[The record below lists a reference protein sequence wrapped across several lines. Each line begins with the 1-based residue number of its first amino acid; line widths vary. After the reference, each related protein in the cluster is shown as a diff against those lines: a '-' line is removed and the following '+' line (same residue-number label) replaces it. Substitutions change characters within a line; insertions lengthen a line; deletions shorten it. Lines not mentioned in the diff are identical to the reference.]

1 MQVMDD
7 MGRMTSCGS
16 AAKARMIS
24 AWLAIAA
31 LMTVNAY
38 RATTQSFIGDES
50 LTYFWFLQGSW
61 LDIFTRYDANNHV
74 LFSLLAKL
82 SISVFGLHEAAFR
95 IPSLAGGFLYL
106 IAAQRLSDLMFR
118 SNVAYFLSF
127 GLLSLNP
134 LVLDFLSCGRGY
146 SLGLAGLCWGLLE
159 QWRWFAGQKPRP
171 GRMGAW
177 LAAGTCANLTL
188 LIPSASVLAVSA
200 AFTWKEKKEV
210 WAVLVAA
217 AVFACICCVF
227 LAAPLSL
234 ATRDHFYAGTQTVA
248 ESFRS
253 LIGSY
258 VPHAVDP
265 VAAWAAAGLL
275 LMAVLMAARNPRDP
289 RSAPA
294 AVLSLSLAAL
304 YLAHRL
310 FQVPLPLNR
319 TGLYLIP
326 LFSLAAVAGWE
337 MLPHSM
343 AGRVFRTVATVI
355 LLAVLSLYVREFR
368 TDHYAVWWY
377 DSAAKAVAKQIE
389 AWAKTRGYDRPVV
402 VAATIWVYP
411 PLALYGKISQGAFV
425 ATPVVEGCK
434 ATQTD
439 FSIPAASGSAEKT
452 ALAEPDLYFVHNP
465 DLRFLDACGL
475 RKIAEYPKAISV
487 LAVKKDAAVRQGG
500 GAAASKEAQ

>member
-1 MQVMDD
+1 M
-7 MGRMTSCGS
+7 
-16 AAKARMIS
+16 
-24 AWLAIAA
+24 
-31 LMTVNAY
+31 
-38 RATTQSFIGDES
+38 
-50 LTYFWFLQGSW
+50 
-61 LDIFTRYDANNHV
+61 
-74 LFSLLAKL
+74 
-82 SISVFGLHEAAFR
+82 
-95 IPSLAGGFLYL
+95 
-106 IAAQRLSDLMFR
+106 
-118 SNVAYFLSF
+118 
-127 GLLSLNP
+127 
-134 LVLDFLSCGRGY
+134 
-146 SLGLAGLCWGLLE
+146 
-159 QWRWFAGQKPRP
+159 RP
-171 GRMGAW
+171 
-177 LAAGTCANLTL
+177 
-188 LIPSASVLAVSA
+188 
-200 AFTWKEKKEV
+200 V
-210 WAVLVAA
+210 WAAA
-217 AVFACICCVF
+217 AVFFCICCGL
-227 LAAPLSL
+227 LAAPLSH
-234 ATRDHFYAGTQTVA
+234 ATRDQFYAGTSTVG
-248 ESFRS
+248 ESFQS
-253 LIGSY
+253 LIRSY
-258 VPHAVDP
+258 VPRAADP
-265 VAAWAAAGLL
+265 VPAWAAAGVL
-275 LMAVLMAARNPRDP
+275 LMAVFTAARNPRDP

-343 AGRVFRTVATVI
+343 AGRVFRTVAAVI

-411 PLALYGKISQGAFV
+411 PLALYGEISQGAFV

-500 GAAASKEAQ
+500 GATASKEAQ